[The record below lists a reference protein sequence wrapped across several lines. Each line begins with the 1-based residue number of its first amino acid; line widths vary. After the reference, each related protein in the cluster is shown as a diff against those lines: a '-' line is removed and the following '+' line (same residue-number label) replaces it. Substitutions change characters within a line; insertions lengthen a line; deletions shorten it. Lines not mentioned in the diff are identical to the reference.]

1 MISRPKINFGEDPG
15 SSQLIKQH
23 VNAGKG
29 VLIFDGDRIE
39 RAVSTHSLKLPSF
52 FLKRVQDIPKEKNSG
67 G

>member
-29 VLIFDGDRIE
+29 VFIFDGDRIE
-39 RAVSTHSLKLPSF
+39 TAVVYT
-52 FLKRVQDIPKEKNSG
+52 
-67 G
+67 